1 MSRLDVDNIY
11 VSYGKVKAL
20 KGLSL
25 FVEKNEIVAIVG
37 ANGAGKS
44 TLLKSIMG
52 LLPLESGRIQWGH
65 LELNKLSSPQI
76 VRGGIAISPE
86 GRRLFAELDVQ
97 ENLELGAYQADPK
110 KTADNLELIYK
121 YFPILKERRKQQAG
135 SLSGGQ
141 QQMVAIGRA
150 MMSNPQLLLLDEPSL
165 GLSPLMAKEI
175 FKIIRLIKLQG
186 MTVILVEQNAKAA
199 LQLCDRAYVMQ
210 NGVITMTGEGKEL
223 TNNEEVKRSYLGQ

>member
-121 YFPILKERRKQQAG
+121 YFPILKERRRQQAG

-141 QQMVAIGRA
+141 QQMVSIGRA

>member
-25 FVEKNEIVAIVG
+25 FVEKNEIVAIIG

-121 YFPILKERRKQQAG
+121 YFPILKERRRQQAG

-223 TNNEEVKRSYLGQ
+223 SNNEEVKRSYLGQ

>member
-1 MSRLDVDNIY
+1 MPRLAIDNIH

-25 FVEKNEIVAIVG
+25 FVEKNEVVAIVG

-52 LLPLESGRIQWGH
+52 LIPLEAGRIQWGL
-65 LELNKLSSPQI
+65 LELNKLSSAQI

-86 GRRLFAELDVQ
+86 GRRLFTELDVQ
-97 ENLELGAYQADPK
+97 ENLELGAYQADRNK
-110 KTADNLELIYK
+110 ITGNLEIIYE
-121 YFPILKERRKQQAG
+121 YFPILKERRKQQAA

-165 GLSPLMAKEI
+165 GLSPLMVKEI
-175 FKIIRLIKLQG
+175 FKIIRQIKSMG
-186 MTVILVEQNAKAA
+186 ITVILVEQNAKAA

-210 NGVITMTGEGKEL
+210 NGIITMTGEGKEL
-223 TNNEEVKRSYLGQ
+223 INNEEVKRSYLGK

>member
-121 YFPILKERRKQQAG
+121 YFPILKERRRQQAG

>member
-25 FVEKNEIVAIVG
+25 FVEKNEIVAIIG

-121 YFPILKERRKQQAG
+121 YFPILKERRRQQAG

>member
-1 MSRLDVDNIY
+1 MPRLAIDNIH

-25 FVEKNEIVAIVG
+25 FVEKNEVVAIVG

-52 LLPLESGRIQWGH
+52 LIPLEAGRIQWGL
-65 LELNKLSSPQI
+65 LELNKLSSAQI

-86 GRRLFAELDVQ
+86 GRRLFTELDVQ
-97 ENLELGAYQADPK
+97 ENLELGAYQADRK
-110 KTADNLELIYK
+110 KITENLETIYE
-121 YFPILKERRKQQAG
+121 YFPILKERRKQQAA

-150 MMSNPQLLLLDEPSL
+150 MMSNPHLLLLDEPSL

-175 FKIIRLIKLQG
+175 FKIIRQIKSKG
-186 MTVILVEQNAKAA
+186 ITVILVEQNAKAA

-210 NGVITMTGEGKEL
+210 NGIITMTGEGKEL
-223 TNNEEVKRSYLGQ
+223 INNEEVKRSYLGK

>member
-1 MSRLDVDNIY
+1 MSRLDVDNVY

-25 FVEKNEIVAIVG
+25 FVEKSEIVAIVG

-97 ENLELGAYQADPK
+97 ENLELGAYQGDPK

-121 YFPILKERRKQQAG
+121 YFPILKERRRQQAG

-175 FKIIRLIKLQG
+175 FKIIRLIKLKG

-223 TNNEEVKRSYLGQ
+223 INNEKVKRSYLGQ

>member
-121 YFPILKERRKQQAG
+121 YFPILKERRRQQAG

-210 NGVITMTGEGKEL
+210 NGVITMTGEGREL
-223 TNNEEVKRSYLGQ
+223 SNNEEVKRSYLGQ

>member
-97 ENLELGAYQADPK
+97 ENLELGAYQADPQ

-121 YFPILKERRKQQAG
+121 YFPILKERRRQQAG